1 MDSVLQDRARFRQF
15 VDSTVP
21 LSKPEENKA
30 ISKIVTQL
38 LKEADKKR
46 LFEIL
51 RNLNSK
57 HEYATTAHALLAE
70 LLPRF
75 QPADYLETLKDGKDQ
90 EELKEILKIMGFYS
104 QKHCERA
111 ERGLKRAHYPD
122 YVLSQMTLDEEL
134 RKPDTLYV
142 EAKAKPKSAKQ
153 ISQQLK
159 KRTQRVSDNLFG
171 SDAGEDATKRPKK
184 LA

>member
-1 MDSVLQDRARFRQF
+1 MS
-15 VDSTVP
+15 
-21 LSKPEENKA
+21 
-30 ISKIVTQL
+30 QL

-57 HEYATTAHALLAE
+57 HEYAATAHALLAE

-75 QPADYLETLKDGKDQ
+75 QATDYLETLKSSAEQ
-90 EELKEILKIMGFYS
+90 TELKEILKVMSFYS
-104 QKHCERA
+104 QKHGERA

-134 RKPDTLYV
+134 RKPEPLFV
-142 EAKAKPKSAKQ
+142 EAKTKPKSAKQ
-153 ISQQLK
+153 IS
-159 KRTQRVSDNLFG
+159 
-171 SDAGEDATKRPKK
+171 
-184 LA
+184 